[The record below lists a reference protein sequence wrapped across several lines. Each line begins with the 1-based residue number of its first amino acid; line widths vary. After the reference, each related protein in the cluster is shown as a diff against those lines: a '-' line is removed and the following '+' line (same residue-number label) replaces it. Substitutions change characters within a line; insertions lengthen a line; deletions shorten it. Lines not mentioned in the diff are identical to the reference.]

1 MSELPAMRP
10 NPLRATLDAGG
21 TVYGTMAFEFFTPG
35 LMAALQAAGADF
47 VLLDTEHS
55 GVGIETIKAQVAASR
70 GLDIVPMAR
79 VPGCHYHLI
88 APVLD
93 AGAMGIMVPMVET
106 AEQARQIASWCRY
119 PPDGRARLGLRHGA
133 RRLRGRRCRR
143 RRCAP
148 PTSARW
154 SSRWSKPPRGIENVD
169 AIMAVAGIDIGWLG
183 HFDLTDQ
190 HGHSGTVRAPGFSAR
205 GRRRWSPPCRAIGKP
220 AGFLAGSVEMA
231 RGVAGKG
238 VPRDRLQHRYRP
250 VAGFAARRAGEAAC
264 RRGVTRSRGTASACH
279 CERSEAISWARVVC

>member
-1 MSELPAMRP
+1 MSERPAMRP
-10 NPLRATLDAGG
+10 NPLRARLDAGG

-70 GLDIVPMAR
+70 GLDIVPMVR

-106 AEQARQIASWCRY
+106 AGAGAADRVVVPLSA
-119 PPDGRARLGLRHGA
+119 GRACAA
-133 RRLRGRRCRR
+133 RPSAWRMTITPAAMSSRK
-143 RRCAP
+143 CAP

-154 SSRWSKPPRGIENVD
+154 SSRWSRPR
-169 AIMAVAGIDIGWLG
+169 AA
-183 HFDLTDQ
+183 
-190 HGHSGTVRAPGFSAR
+190 
-205 GRRRWSPPCRAIGKP
+205 SPISTRSWRSTGSIS
-220 AGFLAGSVEMA
+220 AGS
-231 RGVAGKG
+231 
-238 VPRDRLQHRYRP
+238 
-250 VAGFAARRAGEAAC
+250 
-264 RRGVTRSRGTASACH
+264 
-279 CERSEAISWARVVC
+279 AIST